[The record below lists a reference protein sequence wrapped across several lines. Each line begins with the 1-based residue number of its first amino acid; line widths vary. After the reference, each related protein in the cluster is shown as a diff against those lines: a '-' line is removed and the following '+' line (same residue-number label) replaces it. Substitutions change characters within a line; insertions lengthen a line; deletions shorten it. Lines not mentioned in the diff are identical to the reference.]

1 MLRGL
6 IPSIWAAALL
16 MLALLAP
23 ARTVAAGMPAPGEIR
38 SSCWA
43 AQKLAEGPS
52 VATPP
57 VHRWHCAD
65 RNYSLDGERLF
76 LRFDI
81 GADDARPYYFLSRS
95 AALQAVH
102 LFAIDSDGSV
112 RRASFPAAA
121 LLNARSGGYFKAPLP
136 EIKRTT
142 RQIVVA
148 IDQPSHHMTLEHAR
162 LTSSDKSERPQ
173 RVRILILLAVLC
185 GMVAMP
191 IVFNA
196 AFYRILREP
205 FVLWHSALAFSLVMT
220 IMLSSGLAAE
230 LFGLPAMTLSWMATL
245 VFGLTIASGMM
256 FTYSFIEADRLHPL
270 LRRALPWCAAWAI
283 ASSLLHAA
291 FPFVARPVQSSIYT
305 AAFTPV
311 IAIFI
316 WSMIDALR
324 RGSRAAKFQAI
335 GYAPMI
341 LVGLIRLIT
350 GIFPSFQ
357 SNDAMP
363 LFYLGCAWEVLFT
376 TMGVADRFMAI
387 RHQRDRART
396 EAELLERLAET
407 DTLTGLFNRRAI
419 ETHFDLY
426 RSEGF
431 DTLAILDLDH
441 FKRINDTCG
450 HGVGDRVLR
459 AAAQALRHDRNMR
472 AFRIGGEEFVLLLR
486 GDDAEA
492 RAEQARRGISAIVAH
507 AVPGLAGPVTASM
520 GVTRFSMNDAADD
533 AFTAPYER
541 ADKLLYEAKL
551 AGRNRTKTDIGHKRS
566 PDKATPCLFNAESPF
581 HGQGQLARH

>member
-1 MLRGL
+1 
-6 IPSIWAAALL
+6 

-23 ARTVAAGMPAPGEIR
+23 ARATAADLPAPREIR

-43 AQKLAEGPS
+43 TQTLSEGGS
-52 VATPP
+52 GVARSA
-57 VHRWHCAD
+57 HRWRCTD
-65 RNYSLDGERLF
+65 RNYSLDGERVF

-81 GADDARPYYFLSRS
+81 GRDDARPRYFLSRS

-102 LFAIDSDGSV
+102 LFAIDSDGSA

-136 EIKRTT
+136 EVKPTT

-148 IDQPSHHMTLEHAR
+148 IDQPSHQMTLEYAR
-162 LTSSDKSERPQ
+162 LASADKAEGPL
-173 RVRILILLAVLC
+173 RIRALILLAMLC

-196 AFYRILREP
+196 AFYRILRES
-205 FVLWHSALAFSLVMT
+205 FVLWHSALAFSLVMS
-220 IMLSSGLAAE
+220 IMLSSGMAAE

-270 LRRALPWCAAWAI
+270 LRRTLPWCAAWAI

-305 AAFTPV
+305 ATFAPV

-350 GIFPSFQ
+350 GVFPALQ

-387 RHQRDRART
+387 KHQRDRART

-419 ETHFDLY
+419 ETHFNLY

-431 DTLAILDLDH
+431 DTLAVLDLDH
-441 FKRINDTCG
+441 FKRINDACG
-450 HGVGDRVLR
+450 HGVGDAVLK
-459 AAAQALRHDRNMR
+459 AAAEALRHDRSMR

-486 GDDAEA
+486 GGDTYA
-492 RAEQARRGISAIVAH
+492 RAEHARRGISAIVAH

-520 GVTRFSMNDAADD
+520 GVTRFSIGDAADG
-533 AFTAPYER
+533 AFTAFYER
-541 ADKLLYEAKL
+541 ADKLLYKAKL
-551 AGRNRTKTDIGHKRS
+551 AGRNRAKTDAGHERS
-566 PDKATPCLFNAESPF
+566 PGKATPSRFDAEPAF
-581 HGQGQLARH
+581 HRQGPLAQR

>member
-1 MLRGL
+1 
-6 IPSIWAAALL
+6 

-23 ARTVAAGMPAPGEIR
+23 ARATTADMPTPREIR

-43 AQKLAEGPS
+43 AQMLSEGWPAAPRS
-52 VATPP
+52 A
-57 VHRWHCAD
+57 HRWRCAD
-65 RNYSLDGERLF
+65 RNYSLDGERVL

-81 GADDARPYYFLSRS
+81 GPDDARPLHFLSRS
-95 AALQAVH
+95 AALQAIH

-136 EIKRTT
+136 EVKSTT

-148 IDQPSHHMTLEHAR
+148 IDQPSHQMTLEHAR
-162 LTSSDKSERPQ
+162 LTSSDKADTPQ
-173 RVRILILLAVLC
+173 RVRVLILLAVLC

-191 IVFNA
+191 IIFNA

-230 LFGLPAMTLSWMATL
+230 LFDLPAMTLSWMVTL

-256 FTYSFIEADRLHPL
+256 FTYSFIEPDRLHPL
-270 LRRALPWCAAWAI
+270 LRRALPWCAAGAV
-283 ASSLLHAA
+283 ASSVLHAA

-350 GIFPSFQ
+350 GVFPSLQ

-387 RHQRDRART
+387 KHQRDRART

-419 ETHFDLY
+419 ETRFGLY

-431 DTLAILDLDH
+431 DTLAVLDLDH
-441 FKRINDTCG
+441 FKRINDACG
-450 HGVGDRVLR
+450 HGVGDAVLR
-459 AAAQALRHDRNMR
+459 AAAEALRRDRNMR
-472 AFRIGGEEFVLLLR
+472 AFRIGGEEFVILLR
-486 GDDAEA
+486 GGDTYT
-492 RAEQARRGISAIVAH
+492 RAEHARQGISAIVAH

-520 GVTRFSMNDAADD
+520 GVTRFSIDDAADG
-533 AFTAPYER
+533 AFTAFYER

-551 AGRNRTKTDIGHKRS
+551 AGRNRAKTDIGYERS
-566 PDKATPCLFNAESPF
+566 PEKAAPCPFDAEPTF
-581 HGQGQLARH
+581 HRQGQLAPR